1 MSMCYKKFR
10 KGALTTWD
18 AIFEEACVFA
28 TELGKDKVVSVSQS
42 SDAADSFVI
51 VWYWDDK

>member
-28 TELGKDKVVSVSQS
+28 TEIGKDKVVSVSQS